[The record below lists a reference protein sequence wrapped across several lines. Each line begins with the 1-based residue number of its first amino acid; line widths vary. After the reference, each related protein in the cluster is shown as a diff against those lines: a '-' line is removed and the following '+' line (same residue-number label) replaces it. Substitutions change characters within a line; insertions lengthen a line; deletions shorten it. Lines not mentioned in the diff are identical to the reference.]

1 MSDQSFT
8 THAHLAHAPHRSR
21 TPRAEYLT
29 YFTLIVAL
37 ALVVQTLGW
46 VWSAV
51 RHLRL
56 PDAGPLSRALRD
68 AEEITPAIF
77 RP

>member
-1 MSDQSFT
+1 MSDQSYIGHVQYRT
-8 THAHLAHAPHRSR
+8 AQPKR
-21 TPRAEYLT
+21 TPKAEYAT
-29 YFTLIVAL
+29 YFALILIL
-37 ALVVQTLGW
+37 ALPVRCIGW
-46 VWSAV
+46 TGSLI

-56 PDAGPLSRALRD
+56 PTHGPLFRALRD

>member
-1 MSDQSFT
+1 MSDHGF
-8 THAHLAHAPHRSR
+8 PRR

-29 YFTLIVAL
+29 YFSMIVGL

-46 VWSAV
+46 VWSTLRH
-51 RHLRL
+51 RHL
-56 PDAGPLSRALRD
+56 PSHGPLARALRD